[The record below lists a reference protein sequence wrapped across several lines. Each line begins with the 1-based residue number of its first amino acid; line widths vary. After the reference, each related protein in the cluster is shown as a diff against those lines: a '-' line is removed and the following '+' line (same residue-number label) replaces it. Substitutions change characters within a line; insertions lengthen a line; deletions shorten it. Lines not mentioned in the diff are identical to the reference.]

1 MCTPQPGNRAPARA
15 IRTLVHPAGNCQ
27 DATPECSEKGLFC
40 GLEAA
45 WQEGLRQPWCRRR
58 TFFFHVPRFTTSRA
72 HHIAQALA
80 ARHEPKWSRNGASRL
95 GLFLPHHVEDRFLPP
110 INGPPPVSIAD
121 DVRGFRSH
129 RPSGWLFFKFRDSHY
144 IARPPCGS
152 ARLDLSPYL

>member
-1 MCTPQPGNRAPARA
+1 MYLGSLHR
-15 IRTLVHPAGNCQ
+15 
-27 DATPECSEKGLFC
+27 GL
-40 GLEAA
+40 
-45 WQEGLRQPWCRRR
+45 
-58 TFFFHVPRFTTSRA
+58 TTSRKLWRPA
-72 HHIAQALA
+72 TN
-80 ARHEPKWSRNGASRL
+80 RKWSRNGASRL